1 MALEMEVAGEMLS
14 TGLIA
19 HEIDDAKGEA
29 HGPKAL
35 TQECLN
41 CKAPVRGNF
50 CAACGQKGHIHHS
63 VLHLGEELAHGILH
77 FDTKGW
83 RTLPLLAIRPGQLTR
98 RYVDG
103 QRTRFVSPLA
113 LFLFMMFLMFFVFSL
128 TVSDSTKDMANEAK
142 QAGTTIEQKIEERKA
157 DLAEAQKELAAAVP
171 GSPDA
176 RAAQRAI
183 DKANRKIAALSMV
196 NSGGTSTQDG
206 KVIAGVS
213 SDFELEKAT
222 SSVPWVRETIKHAIE
237 NPELTKYKLKN
248 AAYKYAFL
256 LVPLTMPFLWLML
269 FWKKSASMYTH
280 AVFSL
285 YSLSFMSL
293 LMVVIALL
301 SYVGFGGVA
310 AFLFCFVPPVHM
322 YFQLRDTYFLKRW
335 EALWRTAGL
344 MFIATIALTLYAVA
358 IVMLSR

>member
-1 MALEMEVAGEMLS
+1 MSLEMEAAGEMLS

-29 HGPKAL
+29 HGAKVAAK
-35 TQECLN
+35 ECLN
-41 CKAPVRGNF
+41 CKAPVTGNF
-50 CAACGQKGHIHHS
+50 CAKCGQKGHIHHS

-83 RTLPLLAIRPGQLTR
+83 RTLPMLAIRPGQLTR

-113 LFLFMMFLMFFVFSL
+113 LFLFMMFLMFFVFSF
-128 TVSDSTKDMANEAK
+128 TVTDGTQNVSNK
-142 QAGTTIEQKIEERKA
+142 AGSTIEQRIEERKA
-157 DLAEAQKELAAAVP
+157 DLAEAEKELAAAEP
-171 GSPDA
+171 GSSDA
-176 RAAQRAI
+176 KSAQRAV
-183 DKANRKIAALSMV
+183 DRAKRRLAAISMV
-196 NSGGTSTQDG
+196 KPDMARTVESG
-206 KVIAGVS
+206 KVVAGMTG
-213 SDFELEKAT
+213 DADLDKAT
-222 SSVPWVRETIKHAIE
+222 SNVPWLKNAIRHAVE

-256 LVPLTMPFLWLML
+256 LVPLSMPFLWIML

-293 LMVVIALL
+293 LMVVLALL
-301 SYVGFGGVA
+301 SFVDFGGTAVL
-310 AFLFCFVPPVHM
+310 LFCLVPPIHM
-322 YFQLRDTYFLKRW
+322 YFQLRDTYVLKRW
-335 EALWRTAGL
+335 EALWRTVAL
-344 MFIATIALTLYAVA
+344 MFFAMIALTLYATVVLA
-358 IVMLSR
+358 ISA